1 MPEPG
6 NGSIG
11 LLFTYTDFKMGYIYL
26 IGFIVLLHEL

>member
-11 LLFTYTDFKMGYIYL
+11 FLFTYTDFIYL